1 MANMMMGSMQQQQGN
16 QQQGGQQQ
24 GGQKMSQDEIL
35 ASIEK
40 LAKLKD
46 AGALTQEEFDAKK
59 KDLLSKL

>member
-1 MANMMMGSMQQQQGN
+1 MMMGSMQQQQQGN